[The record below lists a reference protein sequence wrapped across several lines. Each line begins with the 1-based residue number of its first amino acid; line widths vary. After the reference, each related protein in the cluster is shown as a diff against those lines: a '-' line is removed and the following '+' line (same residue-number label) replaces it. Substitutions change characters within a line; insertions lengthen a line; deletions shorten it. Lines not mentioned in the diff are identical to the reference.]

1 MYQTG
6 GTISGLDTGAYTV
19 IIADSNGCE
28 VGSTSF
34 VPNAIPDAFNIT
46 TDSTSCFGAQ
56 YTDGAIHVLGLVAQN
71 TPYQYKVD
79 NSPFQFSGDFYNL
92 SSGSHTIQV
101 SNYNNCLTDT
111 SAIIGEPVEGFAQVL
126 PKDTT
131 MPLGEK
137 IQLFSSFTNYPASS
151 VVSYLWVPSV
161 GLSCSDCPN
170 PVVSSYSHINNYKLT
185 ITYNNGCQASDSSR
199 IIVIGT
205 PQVFVP
211 NSFSPNG
218 DGNND
223 LFLIYG
229 ENIKTVNLKVFNRW
243 GELVFNSENQFLG
256 WDGNYKGQAQQTGV
270 YVYEAQVT
278 FLDNTQTLRTGSI
291 TLIR

>member
-1 MYQTG
+1 M
-6 GTISGLDTGAYTV
+6 
-19 IIADSNGCE
+19 
-28 VGSTSF
+28 
-34 VPNAIPDAFNIT
+34 
-46 TDSTSCFGAQ
+46 
-56 YTDGAIHVLGLVAQN
+56 
-71 TPYQYKVD
+71 
-79 NSPFQFSGDFYNL
+79 
-92 SSGSHTIQV
+92 
-101 SNYNNCLTDT
+101 
-111 SAIIGEPVEGFAQVL
+111 
-126 PKDTT
+126 
-131 MPLGEK
+131 
-137 IQLFSSFTNYPASS
+137 
-151 VVSYLWVPSV
+151 

-185 ITYNNGCQASDSSR
+185 ITYNNGCLASDSAR
-199 IIVIGT
+199 VLVIGT
-205 PQVFVP
+205 PRVFVP

-256 WDGNYKGQAQQTGV
+256 WDGNYKGQQQQTGV

-291 TLIR
+291 TLLR